1 MAADITVTFKG
12 NSATVKH
19 SATDSVTVET
29 DGAHIHINSTYK
41 EHRLRVVLK
50 GKSTDG
56 QLILKTAGKAQ
67 VRLEGLDL
75 TSQEGAPI
83 WLKNKKRVEIVAAK
97 GTENTLAI
105 EACRDTANQKGAVIF
120 SKDKLRLSGK
130 GTLHVLAKGD
140 GCKGIHVKDDL
151 EIEELVLDVVTTGN
165 NLGEEAFGG
174 GMPGG
179 FGPHMGGFGRPGG
192 FDPEQLSDE
201 EKAHFEQMRAQF
213 EQMRARFEE
222 MREKG
227 ELPQGGPFGGG
238 GFGPNPFNPNDST
251 RRGAPFGGGGF
262 GPNPFTPNDSTR
274 QGSPFGGFG
283 GGFGP
288 NSFNPNDSTR
298 QGGPF
303 GGFGG
308 GFGGPMKRNYVGTAK
323 GIKALGKITMSS
335 GTVSVQTNSPGAE
348 GIEGK
353 QGIEMNGGVVSVV
366 AVDDA
371 INANAPI
378 CFSGAHVTARSTTN
392 DAIDANDRSRGF
404 MPFGMPGQQQDAQ
417 PMIVVTGGTV
427 YAWSQ
432 IGPPEEGL
440 DCDFSPIEIAGGT
453 VFSAGAGMGDMPSVP
468 NAQTAKQPTL
478 LLIGLNI
485 AKDEPICLLDSQSKE
500 IGRVCMPFD
509 LQHSSSLISFPQLEV
524 GQSYTLRTKG
534 YEKKFNLTEPF
545 TIVR

>member
-1 MAADITVTFKG
+1 MQPPKTLCLLACALLCQGLTMAADITVTFKG
-12 NSATVKH
+12 NSATVKQ

-29 DGAHIHINSTYK
+29 DGAHVHINSTYK

-105 EACRDTANQKGAVIF
+105 EACRDTANHKGAVIF

-192 FDPEQLSDE
+192 FGPHMGGFGRPGGFDPEQLSDE

-238 GFGPNPFNPNDST
+238 GFGPNP
-251 RRGAPFGGGGF
+251 
-262 GPNPFTPNDSTR
+262 
-274 QGSPFGGFG
+274 
-283 GGFGP
+283 
-288 NSFNPNDSTR
+288 FNPNDSTR

-353 QGIEMNGGVVSVV
+353 QGIEMNGGVVSVL